1 MPDTEPYPPDGTAEP
16 NRAELVVQ
24 RPPVF
29 VMVIGGWVVAAPLI
43 LDHAAAGV
51 AFAGITDVT
60 VGTALVILAAIRLR
74 HRAAAWLNLVNVALG
89 AVLIAAPFV
98 QGFADTAQRATLN
111 DVLAG
116 LMVIMLAG
124 VSWLVDRP
132 AKSRAS
138 VTSAT
143 ALPESVYASRT
154 PVTSGSRTPPSA
166 EVSPVTGRT
175 PHRPDDLR
183 RRPDREVPAAAR
195 QLVDKV
201 GVMGE
206 QQPPPRLPRRDG
218 RRRERAHGP
227 RLTRR
232 ASARRRRSGRERR
245 PSRRAPG
252 RRYPGSTNGVV
263 VVSAPTPSR
272 SRIGRL

>member
-16 NRAELVVQ
+16 NRAELLVQ
-24 RPPVF
+24 RPHLF

-89 AVLIAAPFV
+89 AVLIATPFV
-98 QGFADTAQRATLN
+98 RGFADTAQRATLN

-132 AKSRAS
+132 AGNRVPVRGA
-138 VTSAT
+138 A
-143 ALPESVYASRT
+143 ALPESAYAPRT
-154 PVTSGSRTPPSA
+154 PVTSGFRTNP
-166 EVSPVTGRT
+166 VSPGQPSHRT
-175 PHRPDDLR
+175 H
-183 RRPDREVPAAAR
+183 AA
-195 QLVDKV
+195 
-201 GVMGE
+201 
-206 QQPPPRLPRRDG
+206 P
-218 RRRERAHGP
+218 
-227 RLTRR
+227 
-232 ASARRRRSGRERR
+232 
-245 PSRRAPG
+245 PG
-252 RRYPGSTNGVV
+252 RSAAPPGS
-263 VVSAPTPSR
+263 
-272 SRIGRL
+272 